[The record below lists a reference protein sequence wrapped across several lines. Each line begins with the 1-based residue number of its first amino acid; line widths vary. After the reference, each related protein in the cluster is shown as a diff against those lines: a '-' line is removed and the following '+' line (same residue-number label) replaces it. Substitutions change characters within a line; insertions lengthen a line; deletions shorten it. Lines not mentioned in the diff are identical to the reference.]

1 MSGEWKTRITKIQAS
16 KPPGSSDAACLV
28 LIYPPGPDMGKRFPL
43 DRQEFVLGRGT
54 DCDIQVDR
62 DSVSR
67 RHAKVFL
74 LDGTTWCVQDLGSTN
89 GSYVNDNQIEQ
100 SALRD
105 GDFLKIGAAI
115 FKFLIGANVEVS
127 YHEEIYRMTIVDGLI
142 QSIKSISPA
151 VINQQTSVVGTSR
164 VKA

>member
-1 MSGEWKTRITKIQAS
+1 MSEWKTRITKVQVV
-16 KPPGSSDAACLV
+16 KPAKETGEACLV

-43 DRQEFVLGRGT
+43 ARNEIVLGRGT

-74 LDGTTWCVQDLGSTN
+74 RDGTTWCVQDLKSTN
-89 GSYVNDNQIEQ
+89 GSYVNDTQIED

-115 FKFLIGANVEVS
+115 FKFLTGANVEVS
-127 YHEEIYRMTIVDGLI
+127 YHEEI
-142 QSIKSISPA
+142 
-151 VINQQTSVVGTSR
+151 
-164 VKA
+164 